1 MRQKSIYERYTLKQ
15 QIDISKR
22 AETMRTLNSELKKSR
37 ELAKQLVEI
46 AEQTQ
51 IKTGET
57 NAMSLRSSSWYSK
70 IVQEQLETT
79 KNRNKFLQQEVD
91 DNRKI
96 LAKAVHRK
104 NKSEESWHRHE
115 AIEQANKEE
124 KLEQE
129 LPSRKR
135 NVNKFGN

>member
-22 AETMRTLNSELKKSR
+22 AETMRTLNSELEKSQ

-46 AEQTQ
+46 AKQTQ

-57 NAMSLRSSSWYSK
+57 SAMSLRSSSWYSK

-79 KNRNKFLQQEVD
+79 ENRNKFLQQEVD

-104 NKSEESWHRHE
+104 NKSEESWHRYE

-129 LPSRKR
+129 LPIRKR